1 MDKIYP
7 ITAAGLASFKEEKI
21 QLLEKRKSAVV
32 NLRTAREMGDLSEN
46 AAYKVARQEL
56 SGIDSR
62 LRYLEKIIR
71 LSRIVESNSK
81 DQIGIGN
88 RVKLNGETG
97 DMEYTIVGGFES
109 DPARAKIS
117 HISPIGKALIGK
129 KQGDEIKVNT
139 PLGVKSYRV
148 SAILE

>member
-21 QLLEKRKSAVV
+21 QLLEKRKGAVV

-81 DQIGIGN
+81 DQIEIGN
-88 RVKLNGETG
+88 RVKLNGEMG

-109 DPARAKIS
+109 DPSKGKIS
-117 HISPIGKALIGK
+117 HISPIGKALIGR

-139 PLGVKSYRV
+139 PQGIKYYRISSIV
-148 SAILE
+148 